1 MSSPAPD
8 VSVVFETE
16 NEDPNH
22 RIRLTDVMESWL
34 RQTARA
40 RVAEW
45 IVVSPRPASSEET
58 ALLGRAPAR
67 WIERP
72 GARYYGLKN
81 DGVRE
86 ARGRFIALADSDAL
100 PADDWLERALDVL
113 EQSGAIVALV
123 TGRTRYL
130 SGPFSRELAIA
141 QLPNQTDQ
149 AHDTTHFLAHNVL
162 LRADTVRPLLF
173 AGEGIRLGSD
183 THLAG
188 RLTETG
194 YRLRYDP
201 SLRVT
206 HNYSRHWTELYRHCV
221 VIGYANG
228 RFQEHTG
235 EPHPNRLW
243 DFAGRVRLLLARW
256 REIRQPLRIP
266 FWRLPVSLFFF
277 AGYSAAVAHGYGMA
291 VRSKPEPFARF

>member
-1 MSSPAPD
+1 MSLPEPD

-16 NEDPNH
+16 NEAPNH
-22 RIRLTDVMESWL
+22 RIRLTDAMESWL
-34 RQTARA
+34 HQTARC

-45 IVVSPRPASSEET
+45 IVVSPRQASSEEA
-58 ALLGRAPAR
+58 ALLQEAPAR

-72 GARYYGLKN
+72 GTRYYGLKN
-81 DGVRE
+81 EGIHQ

-113 EQSGAIVALV
+113 ERSDPSVALA

-130 SGPFSRELAIA
+130 PGPFSRELAIA
-141 QLPNQTDQ
+141 QLPNQADLP
-149 AHDTTHFLAHNVL
+149 HDTTHFLAHNVL
-162 LRADTVRPLLF
+162 LRTDIVRPLLF
-173 AGEGIRLGSD
+173 RGDRVRLGSD

-188 RLTETG
+188 RLTEMG

-201 SLRVT
+201 SLRAT

-221 VIGYANG
+221 AIGYANG
-228 RFQEHTG
+228 RFQELIG

-243 DFAGRVRLLLARW
+243 DFAGRVRVLIARW
-256 REIRQPLRIP
+256 REIRGPMGIP
-266 FWRLPVSLFFF
+266 FRRLPLSLFFF
-277 AGYSAAVAHGYGMA
+277 TAYSAAVACGYEMA
-291 VRSKPEPFARF
+291 VRGKPEPNARF